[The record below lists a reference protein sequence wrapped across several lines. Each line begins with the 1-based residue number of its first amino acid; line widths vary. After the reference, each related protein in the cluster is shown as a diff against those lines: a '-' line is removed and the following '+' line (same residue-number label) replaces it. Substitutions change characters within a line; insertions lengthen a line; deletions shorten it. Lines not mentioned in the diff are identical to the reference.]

1 MRVREWD
8 PLTAP
13 AAEIASIV
21 ALLNEAMAID
31 LPDDPLWRDD
41 TMREYLAVTMPGERK
56 AMWLIE
62 ENPGDAA
69 RGVPP
74 IGEANILMLGDI
86 GVVEI
91 IVHPKARRLGVGR
104 TLLTEVVRRAKAEG
118 FSALGVEV
126 PGDTSAVEFYERF
139 GFARA
144 FTEIRSVLSLGT
156 VDWFG
161 LGEFAAGVGAGYQ
174 ISFHAGGPP
183 EELFVAYAAAKAEV
197 REAYDLGDL
206 ELRPSSYEPQRLRA
220 SIETLAARGLK
231 LYVVV
236 AVRESTGEVAGLT
249 EVVVPQQHPTRA
261 DQYDTV
267 VVPRHRGYGVGRAIK
282 ARMLF
287 ELRSAEPG
295 LAEVQTWNAAV
306 NEPLIRV
313 NQELGFVPDRQWLEY
328 EADLGE
334 LAAVLKVD

>member
-1 MRVREWD
+1 MVREWD

-13 AAEIASIV
+13 ATEIASIV
-21 ALLNEAMAID
+21 ALLNEAMAAD
-31 LPDDPLWRDD
+31 LPDDPLWLDD

-56 AMWLIE
+56 VMWLAE
-62 ENPGDAA
+62 EKSGDAS

-74 IGEANILMLGDI
+74 LGQANILMLGDI

-104 TLLTEVVRRAKAEG
+104 TLLTQVVTRARQEG

-126 PGDTSAVEFYERF
+126 PGDTPGVDFYANA
-139 GFARA
+139 GFTCAY
-144 FTEIRSVLSLGT
+144 TEIRSVLPLSS

-161 LGEFAAGVGAGYQ
+161 LGEKASGIGAGYE
-174 ISFHAGGPP
+174 IDFYAGGPP
-183 EELFVAYAAAKAEV
+183 EELYPAYAAAKAEV
-197 REAYDLGDL
+197 RESYDLGDL
-206 ELRPSSYEPQRLRA
+206 ELNPSSYEPQRLRS

-236 AVRESTGEVAGLT
+236 AIHESTGDVAGLT

-267 VVPRHRGYGVGRAIK
+267 VVPRHRGYGLVRAIK

-287 ELRSAEPG
+287 ELRSAVPG
-295 LAEVQTWNAAV
+295 LSEVQTWNAAV

-313 NQELGFVPDRQWLEY
+313 NQELGFIPDRQWLEY
-328 EADLGE
+328 EADVAE
-334 LAAVLKVD
+334 LAARLNVP

>member
-1 MRVREWD
+1 MVREWD

-13 AAEIASIV
+13 ATEIASIV
-21 ALLNEAMAID
+21 ALLNEAMAAD
-31 LPDDPLWRDD
+31 LPDDPLWLDD

-56 AMWLIE
+56 KMWLAE
-62 ENPGDAA
+62 ENSGDAS
-69 RGVPP
+69 RGIPP
-74 IGEANILMLGDI
+74 LGQANILMLGDI
-86 GVVEI
+86 GVVEV

-104 TLLTEVVRRAKAEG
+104 ALLTQVVSCAREEG

-126 PGDTSAVEFYERF
+126 PGGTPAVEFYSKF
-139 GFARA
+139 GFTCA
-144 FTEIRSVLSLGT
+144 FTEIRSLLSLSS

-161 LGEFAAGVGAGYQ
+161 LGEMAAGIGSGYS
-174 ISFHAGGPP
+174 IGFYAGGPP
-183 EELFVAYAAAKAEV
+183 EELYNAYAAAKAEV
-197 REAYDLGDL
+197 RESYDLGDL
-206 ELRPSSYEPQRLRA
+206 ELSPSSYEPQRLRA

-236 AVRESTGEVAGLT
+236 AVHESTGDVAGLT

-267 VVPRHRGYGVGRAIK
+267 VVPRHRGYGIVRAIK

-295 LAEVQTWNAAV
+295 LAEVQTWNAAI

-313 NQELGFVPDRQWLEY
+313 NGELGFVPDRDWLEY
-328 EADLGE
+328 EIDVADL
-334 LAAVLKVD
+334 AARLGVA